1 MLKLRGILAVI
12 IFGLFLSALASS
24 LALAADAKPVTFG
37 SVDVEKAFNG
47 CEKKTQLEQDL
58 AGQVA
63 QLKQWY
69 ELKSSNKLLAPE
81 EFKQLVDLKAKPNQ
95 NEADKKNIGELLALS
110 KQRDGA
116 FQALQQ
122 KSNLTDAE
130 KTQLASLQEQVRQCD
145 SSIAEEQGKRVE
157 ELGEK
162 RVELSKQVMQEVEAA
177 VVAVA
182 KEKGLAMV
190 FAKSVGEYTFVVY
203 SNVDITDEVLKRLN
217 KK

>member
-24 LALAADAKPVTFG
+24 LALAADAKPMTFG

-47 CEKKTQLEQDL
+47 YEKKAQLEQQL
-58 AGQVA
+58 AGEVA
-63 QLKQWY
+63 QAEQWFQ
-69 ELKSSNKLLAPE
+69 LRNSHKLLTPE
-81 EFKQLVDLKAKPNQ
+81 EFKELTDLKAKAGPA
-95 NEADKKNIGELLALS
+95 ETDKKRIEDILALS
-110 KQRDGA
+110 KQRDEA

-130 KTQLASLQEQVRQCD
+130 KTQLASLQVQVKQCD

-157 ELGEK
+157 ELGKK

-177 VVAVA
+177 VAAVA